1 MKAPDPRIALRD
13 HHSHDQLRVPLKRL
27 LRLVHPGPR

>member
-1 MKAPDPRIALRD
+1 MKPPDPRIALRE
-13 HHSHDQLRVPLKRL
+13 HVTHTQLRVPLKRL